1 MDRIKAVINKKVSH
15 THFFFMTLAIYI
27 VAIFPIIR
35 ANVNYIDDTGR
46 VLKGYAGW
54 DNYSRYVSCFL
65 SHIIHANS
73 SYLPDISPV
82 PQIIAVMIL
91 SLAALVVTVTIKGKG
106 ELSIWNVLACIPL
119 GLSPYFLECLSYKF
133 DSPYMALSIL
143 ASVLPLLF
151 YQKRWMW
158 YSLSV
163 VVCMLVMCMTYQAAS
178 GIFPMFVVLLTLI
191 WYVRKEDLKKIG
203 SFILCSAVFYGIGV
217 GIFFLFIMKHV
228 STYVSN
234 GLADLSGIIAH
245 YKTYLNY
252 VRTDFRKLCLIVIA
266 LVVLCFVCRMVFES
280 QRNKVITLMLS
291 VVVTGV
297 MFLLSFGLYTVLEE
311 PLFEPRS
318 MFGVGVYI
326 TFVFLAAQGTE
337 PKAFLVN
344 VLAVIL
350 VWNFFTFSFTYG
362 NALAV
367 QKEWEDFRREEV
379 ISDLTDISEFYAKED
394 KTIKLVGSSEY
405 APALRNVMKQYGVLE
420 RLVPCMFQETWVWG
434 RSRFANYYG
443 WRSRAHVKWD
453 EAMDTDDLSRYE
465 LVQESAYHRIYQQG
479 NQFVVELK

>member
-1 MDRIKAVINKKVSH
+1 MDRIKAVITKKVSY

-65 SHIIHANS
+65 SHIVHANN

-82 PQIIAVMIL
+82 PQIIAVTIL
-91 SLAALVVTVTIKGKG
+91 SLAALIVTVTIKGSG
-106 ELSIWNVLACIPL
+106 EIPVWNVLACIPL

-151 YQKRWMW
+151 YKKQWKW

-163 VVCMLVMCMTYQAAS
+163 VIGMLVMCMTYQAAS
-178 GIFPMFVVLLTLI
+178 GIFPMLVILLALI
-191 WYVRKEDLKKIG
+191 MYVRNENLKRIG
-203 SFILCSAVFYGIGV
+203 TFILCSAVSYGIGV
-217 GIFFLFIMKHV
+217 GIFFLFLMKRV

-234 GLADLSGIIAH
+234 GLADWSGIVEH

-252 VRTDFRKLCLIVIA
+252 MRTDFRKLWLIVIA
-266 LVVLCFVCRMVFES
+266 LLVICFICRMVCVS
-280 QRNKVITLMLS
+280 QRNKMITLVLAVITA
-291 VVVTGV
+291 GV
-297 MFLLSFGLYTVLEE
+297 MFLLSFGLYPALEA
-311 PLFEPRS
+311 PLFDPRS
-318 MFGVGVYI
+318 MFGVGAYI
-326 TFVFLAAQGTE
+326 VCISLGAQGTE
-337 PKAFLVN
+337 QKAFIVN

-379 ISDLTDISEFYAKED
+379 ISDLTDIPEFYTEED
-394 KTIKLVGSSEY
+394 KTIKLTGSSGY

-420 RLVPCMFQETWVWG
+420 RLVPCMFQESWVWG
-434 RSRFANYYG
+434 RSKFANYYG

-453 EAMDTDDLSRYE
+453 EDMDTDDLTGYE
-465 LVQESAYHRIYQQG
+465 LVQESAYHRIYRQETR
-479 NQFVVELK
+479 FVVELK

>member
-1 MDRIKAVINKKVSH
+1 
-15 THFFFMTLAIYI
+15 
-27 VAIFPIIR
+27 
-35 ANVNYIDDTGR
+35 
-46 VLKGYAGW
+46 
-54 DNYSRYVSCFL
+54 
-65 SHIIHANS
+65 
-73 SYLPDISPV
+73 
-82 PQIIAVMIL
+82 
-91 SLAALVVTVTIKGKG
+91 
-106 ELSIWNVLACIPL
+106 
-119 GLSPYFLECLSYKF
+119 
-133 DSPYMALSIL
+133 MALSIL

-151 YQKRWMW
+151 YQKRWTW

-163 VVCMLVMCMTYQAAS
+163 IISMLVMCMTYQAAS
-178 GIFPMFVVLLTLI
+178 GIFPMFVVLLALI

-203 SFILCSAVFYGIGV
+203 SFILCSAVSYGIGV

-234 GLADLSGIIAH
+234 GLTDLSGIIVH
-245 YKTYLNY
+245 YKTYLNC
-252 VRTDFRKLCLIVIA
+252 VRTDFRKLWLIVIA
-266 LVVLCFVCRMVFES
+266 LAVICFICRMVFES
-280 QRNKVITLMLS
+280 QRNKIITLILS
-291 VVVTGV
+291 VVAAGV
-297 MFLLSFGLYTVLEE
+297 MFLLSFGLYPVLEE
-311 PLFEPRS
+311 PLFDPRS

-326 TFVFLAAQGTE
+326 AFIFLVAQGIE
-337 PKAFLVN
+337 RNAFLVN

-379 ISDLTDISEFYAKED
+379 ISDLTDIPEFYAKED

-453 EAMDTDDLSRYE
+453 EAMDTDDLSEYE
-465 LVQESAYHRIYQQG
+465 LVQESAYHRIYRQE

>member
-133 DSPYMALSIL
+133 DLPYMALSIL

-163 VVCMLVMCMTYQAAS
+163 VVCMLVMCMTYQAA
-178 GIFPMFVVLLTLI
+178 
-191 WYVRKEDLKKIG
+191 
-203 SFILCSAVFYGIGV
+203 
-217 GIFFLFIMKHV
+217 
-228 STYVSN
+228 
-234 GLADLSGIIAH
+234 SGIIAH

-291 VVVTGV
+291 VVVAGV
-297 MFLLSFGLYTVLEE
+297 MFLLSFGLYPVLEE

-405 APALRNVMKQYGVLE
+405 APTLRNVMKQYGVLE

>member
-91 SLAALVVTVTIKGKG
+91 SLAALVVIVTIKGKG

-119 GLSPYFLECLSYKF
+119 GLSPYF
-133 DSPYMALSIL
+133 
-143 ASVLPLLF
+143 
-151 YQKRWMW
+151 
-158 YSLSV
+158 
-163 VVCMLVMCMTYQAAS
+163 
-178 GIFPMFVVLLTLI
+178 
-191 WYVRKEDLKKIG
+191 
-203 SFILCSAVFYGIGV
+203 
-217 GIFFLFIMKHV
+217 
-228 STYVSN
+228 VSN

-291 VVVTGV
+291 VVVAGV
-297 MFLLSFGLYTVLEE
+297 MFLLSFGLYPVLEE